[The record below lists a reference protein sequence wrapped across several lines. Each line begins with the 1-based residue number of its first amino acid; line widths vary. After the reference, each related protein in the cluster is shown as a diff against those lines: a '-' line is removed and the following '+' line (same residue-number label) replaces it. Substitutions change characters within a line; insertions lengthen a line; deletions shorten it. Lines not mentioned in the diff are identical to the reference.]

1 MKLKKLFLI
10 GLSLLFVTTLFG
22 QTYEEYLAKA
32 KQYEAEKRWA
42 YALGAYYDAMGTDLS
57 PEEKKEA
64 HDGYV
69 TLQKAILSGNPGL
82 GKFNAFT
89 LHDEWKNLLIDA
101 EKFGSSFNPYIL
113 TIGELVQGDLNY
125 ENRTAS
131 DMYP

>member
-1 MKLKKLFLI
+1 MKLKKIFLI

-42 YALGAYYDAMGTDLS
+42 FALGAYYDAMGTDLS

-69 TLQKAILSGNPGL
+69 TLRDAILSGNPGL

-89 LHDEWKNLLIDA
+89 LHDEWKNLFLQDIS
-101 EKFGSSFNPYIL
+101 KPFLKNISYCKTHFCRL
-113 TIGELVQGDLNY
+113 
-125 ENRTAS
+125 
-131 DMYP
+131 